1 MLASRIWGL
10 SRGSDNVLRDTCAFA
25 WRAAQYRGEK
35 SMYLKG
41 GGIGYGEGRI
51 CGARWCMNAGAL
63 VKNKGGAHAALVGC

>member
-51 CGARWCMNAGAL
+51 VAHDGA
-63 VKNKGGAHAALVGC
+63 